1 MSVQTT
7 RAKASLG
14 FRGET
19 GSVVW
24 GVTEGGSG
32 SGGASSGKDFC
43 DSLRHLGIIT

>member
-7 RAKASLG
+7 RAKAPLG

-43 DSLRHLGIIT
+43 DSLRHLGIIA